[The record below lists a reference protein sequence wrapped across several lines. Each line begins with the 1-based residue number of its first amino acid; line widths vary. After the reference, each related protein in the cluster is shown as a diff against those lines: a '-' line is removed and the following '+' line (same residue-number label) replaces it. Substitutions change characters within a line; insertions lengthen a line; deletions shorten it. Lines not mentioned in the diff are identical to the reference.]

1 MEGDQSANGLRNY
14 PAGVSP
20 FSAASAHM
28 VTQNCRIPP
37 IASREEG
44 GAAVTRRSS
53 KANRSMPAR
62 LLSIA
67 VLFAVALTRPD
78 CASAQGGFLERLFG
92 GRIGSVEDGT
102 YVAGDR
108 VRFEIER
115 SGKTYLLHYD
125 DDPEIFVLA
134 ADRTSLGA
142 RVLKY
147 DSGEIAIRV
156 AGWGALTLYT
166 DFQPNG
172 LPAVRVGDAAP
183 LNQTPAS
190 LQDVQFVAAQ
200 SADRLRQLYHL
211 RIAFVVDWSVLETSA
226 ELRST
231 ASSAMHNAARGLER
245 VVQNRQ
251 LRKAVGHRI
260 ALVTLATGS
269 HPTLRLEG
277 KTLIV
282 TFNPERGYFGS
293 ASSHEIARNV
303 VALLASHT
311 ASAAH

>member
-1 MEGDQSANGLRNY
+1 
-14 PAGVSP
+14 
-20 FSAASAHM
+20 
-28 VTQNCRIPP
+28 
-37 IASREEG
+37 
-44 GAAVTRRSS
+44 
-53 KANRSMPAR
+53 MPAR
-62 LLSIA
+62 LPLIA
-67 VLFAVALTRPD
+67 VLLAMALTHPD
-78 CASAQGGFLERLFG
+78 GAAAQGGFLERLFG
-92 GRIGSVEDGT
+92 GRLGSIEDGA

-115 SGKTYLLHYD
+115 SGKSYLLHYN
-125 DDPEIFVLA
+125 DDPETFVLA

-147 DSGEIAIRV
+147 DSGEIAVRV

-172 LPAVRVGDAAP
+172 LPAVRVGEAPP

-190 LQDVQFVAAQ
+190 LQDVQFVAAE

-245 VVQNRQ
+245 VVQGLP
-251 LRKAVGHRI
+251 LRRVVGHRI

-269 HPTLRLEG
+269 RPTLRLEG

-282 TFNPERGYFGS
+282 TFNPERGYFGC
-293 ASSHEIARNV
+293 ASSREIAHNV
-303 VALLASHT
+303 MALLASHT
-311 ASAAH
+311 ASTAH